1 MASTAAGLSWN
12 CSSSLIQS
20 SHKLGNRVS
29 ERSSVMVVVA
39 QKKVKKIRKIILKED
54 VTNVGEKGEVLDVR
68 AGYFRN
74 YLLPMGKAQIVT
86 PLLLK
91 RGKGFC
97 SVDDLRTG
105 NGVFPP
111 PGLVLPAHSRTAL
124 MLPGRVGQ
132 KNTPMP
138 KLVIDKGNY
147 QRSAEYKREM
157 RMEEERI
164 EAEKQRV
171 MKYCCGFM
179 GYIGL
184 TTFPSSMRNCIP
196 FLGAT
201 LADSSKF
208 KPVFTLVK
216 EEAQQLAVIFETVG
230 AFKVKRK
237 EWERKANL
245 WHRHA
250 SLCRTYASIECDVYP
265 VFILLVA
272 SQDVDK
278 RIVSLPEIRETGE
291 YIALLKLH
299 PDVTARVHHLLV
311 NKCSTTSELTDGG
324 CSIILRGEAV
334 KSIRKLEEC
343 LPPDIKS
350 GRC

>member
-91 RGKGFC
+91 GGKGFC

-171 MKYCCGFM
+171 
-179 GYIGL
+179 
-184 TTFPSSMRNCIP
+184 
-196 FLGAT
+196 
-201 LADSSKF
+201 
-208 KPVFTLVK
+208 K

-265 VFILLVA
+265 AFILLVA

-299 PDVTARVHHLLV
+299 PDVTAREERLS
-311 NKCSTTSELTDGG
+311 K
-324 CSIILRGEAV
+324 A
-334 KSIRKLEEC
+334 LENSKRM
-343 LPPDIKS
+343 PAADINS